1 MFKDIL
7 TFPSKNLIY
16 LIPLT
21 IVFGLLAGYFTD
33 TSSLKRFIIPVV
45 ILMIY
50 PAMIGF
56 SLHELINLSERKLI
70 VISLFINFVLVPVV
84 AYLLGLLFLLKIP
97 ELFAGL
103 AVVSLLPTAAMTIPF
118 TVFAKGN
125 VEASIKLTVISLILS
140 SFLAPWY
147 LYFMIGR
154 YVPVDIW
161 LTFKTI
167 GSVVFLPLFM
177 GVFTYKYLRK
187 KYTLEE
193 FNTGIKPLL
202 FGISAWGSIFV
213 IFTAISMNSKSIFN
227 NPDILAISVFVQAVF
242 YLINFVLVI
251 ICSRLNRLS
260 REDGYT
266 LIYTTALR
274 SLTISIGLA
283 TIFGVQAVFM
293 VSLAFL
299 FQPQSAVWFTKLNEE
314 YHFL

>member
-33 TSSLKRFIIPVV
+33 TSSLKRLIIPVV

-84 AYLLGLLFLLKIP
+84 AYLLGLMFLLKTP

-125 VEASIKLTVISLILS
+125 VEASIKLTVISL
-140 SFLAPWY
+140 
-147 LYFMIGR
+147 
-154 YVPVDIW
+154 
-161 LTFKTI
+161 
-167 GSVVFLPLFM
+167 
-177 GVFTYKYLRK
+177 
-187 KYTLEE
+187 
-193 FNTGIKPLL
+193 
-202 FGISAWGSIFV
+202 
-213 IFTAISMNSKSIFN
+213 
-227 NPDILAISVFVQAVF
+227 
-242 YLINFVLVI
+242 
-251 ICSRLNRLS
+251 
-260 REDGYT
+260 
-266 LIYTTALR
+266 
-274 SLTISIGLA
+274 
-283 TIFGVQAVFM
+283 
-293 VSLAFL
+293 
-299 FQPQSAVWFTKLNEE
+299 
-314 YHFL
+314 